1 MKKPH
6 VRVIMADTEICNTAM
21 LAGES
26 AVPCYLQSATAGVK
40 YRSRALIVR
49 LRAEEIVDGWVLCD
63 SRL

>member
-1 MKKPH
+1 
-6 VRVIMADTEICNTAM
+6 MANTEICNTAM

-63 SRL
+63 LRL